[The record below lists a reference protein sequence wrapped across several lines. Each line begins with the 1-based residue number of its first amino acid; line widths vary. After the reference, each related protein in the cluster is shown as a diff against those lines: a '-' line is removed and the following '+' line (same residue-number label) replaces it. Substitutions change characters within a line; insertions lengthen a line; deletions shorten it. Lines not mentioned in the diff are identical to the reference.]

1 MTLVW
6 SVFACSVFFFFFL
19 KNKCM
24 VVVNKMHVML
34 ICEIVIL
41 HSTFQ
46 IVSYFSQK
54 YIIES
59 HFSVILVIQTWYLPF
74 IDWKTSR
81 NNVLCFYVLFLQIF
95 MYFLNAVTYPKR
107 NSIYQNFSWCCF
119 ISYTLFILSWS
130 ICLSWYWR
138 SECIQPSS
146 LNCSKWSSIS
156 DFKIT
161 AFVQSPAVAYLD
173 ISLQISLFLGCV
185 PWRSKKWCLLPS
197 VDSHVSLMQFDIRK
211 LTSILP
217 SLFRVGFITGDLTNV
232 SSTKYL
238 PKK

>member
-1 MTLVW
+1 MNAVIYPKKKFSL
-6 SVFACSVFFFFFL
+6 SKLLLMLFRFL
-19 KNKCM
+19 RIFHPFM
-24 VVVNKMHVML
+24 VHMPFL
-34 ICEIVIL
+34 IL
-41 HSTFQ
+41 T
-46 IVSYFSQK
+46 
-54 YIIES
+54 
-59 HFSVILVIQTWYLPF
+59 
-74 IDWKTSR
+74 
-81 NNVLCFYVLFLQIF
+81 
-95 MYFLNAVTYPKR
+95 FLNAFK
-107 NSIYQNFSWCCF
+107 
-119 ISYTLFILSWS
+119 
-130 ICLSWYWR
+130 
-138 SECIQPSS
+138 PSS
-146 LNCSKWSSIS
+146 LNSSKWSSIS

-161 AFVQSPAVAYLD
+161 AFVQSPTVAYLD